1 MRNHCHIVHMGSKAE
16 LVEAVQKQ
24 LKGEVSKA
32 DVNRVVTAVFNAIN
46 VGPKKDKI
54 VQLRGFGTFKLVK
67 APKRFGSR
75 ALEEVRLPKQEPVG
89 VPANESK
96 TSRDRVLEPKV
107 EGLAPN
113 EERLAVA
120 LSAVISAAGVHG
132 KEALRVI
139 RTIGETIEIPSDA
152 EEEAF
157 ERVRLRSLGAD
168 AELRDA
174 EGGGLSDMEFATGMG
189 LSARET
195 VRQYRE
201 KGRIF
206 AWRKDLRSYRYPA
219 WQIHRKQLLP
229 GLSEVLAVLKEK
241 PLEPLSIVGYFL
253 TPSDDLD
260 DARPLDL
267 LREGKVAEVV
277 ADAKRYGDIGS

>member
-1 MRNHCHIVHMGSKAE
+1 MGSKAE

-120 LSAVISAAGVHG
+120 LSAMISAAGVHG

-219 WQIHRKQLLP
+219 WQIHHKQLLP

-267 LREGKVAEVV
+267 LREGKVAEVM